1 MKLVVIGTGYVGLV
15 TGCCLAEAGNQVI
28 CVDHDAHKLALL
40 QSGRAPFHEPGL
52 EEVLATQLRA
62 GRLRFESSIGRAM
75 PGAECAFL
83 AVGTPPQHDG
93 NANLENLLHCVQELS
108 DTAFGDC
115 LIIIK
120 STVPVGTADRIDAL
134 LNAARPG
141 VEGRPQVRVA
151 SNPEFLAEGRA
162 LQDFRQPE
170 RIVIGTEDEHA
181 AALLERLYK
190 PFNKDGRRLL
200 KMDRRSAEFAKYACN
215 AMLAARI
222 SMVNELAGIAG
233 GLGANMAQVLSVLRS
248 DPRIGSAYL
257 QPGVGYGG
265 SCLPKDLQALIHLAH
280 SVDEPAHML
289 HGVRKVNLQQ
299 VERMLHAIRRH
310 FEGGLEGKRIAIW
323 GLSFK
328 PGTDDVRAS
337 PSLALIK
344 KLVDEGALIQAY
356 DPVANHAA
364 QDALGTTRISVYDDA
379 LAACRQADAL
389 AVMTEWEEFKAQ
401 DMEAV
406 AACLQGGAIFDGRGI
421 YDATQLRAH
430 GLAHYHVGSVR
441 PLSGDFVQAMPQP
454 ADFPKRAEKWS

>member
-52 EEVLATQLRA
+52 EEILVAQLQA
-62 GRLRFESSIGRAM
+62 GRLSFESSIGRAM
-75 PGAECAFL
+75 PGADCAFL
-83 AVGTPPQHDG
+83 AVGTPPQQDG
-93 NANLENLLHCVQELS
+93 NANLENLLHCVRELS
-108 DTAFGDC
+108 DTAFDDC

-134 LNAARPG
+134 LNATKPG
-141 VEGRPQVRVA
+141 FEGRPRVRVA

-162 LQDFRQPE
+162 VQDFREPE
-170 RIVIGTEDEHA
+170 RIVIGTDDEHA
-181 AALLERLYK
+181 TAVLERLYA

-200 KMDRRSAEFAKYACN
+200 KMDRKSAEFAKYACN

-233 GLGANMAQVLSVLRS
+233 GLGADMDEVLSVLKS

-280 SVDEPAHML
+280 GVNEPAHML

-299 VERMLHAIRRH
+299 VERMLHSMRSH
-310 FEGGLEGKRIAIW
+310 FGGRLDDKRIAVW
-323 GLSFK
+323 GLAFK

-344 KLVDEGALIQAY
+344 KLAAEGAQVQAY
-356 DPVANHAA
+356 DPVANRAA
-364 QDALGTTRISVYDDA
+364 QDALGPTRVSLYDNA

-389 AVMTEWEEFKAQ
+389 AVMTEWEEFKTPDFPALS
-401 DMEAV
+401 
-406 AACLQGGAIFDGRGI
+406 ACLKSRAIFDGRGI
-421 YDATQLRAH
+421 YDTEQLRTY
-430 GLAHYHVGSVR
+430 GLARYHVGSVR
-441 PLSGDFVQAMPQP
+441 MLGNDFTAPMPQAAEFSQP
-454 ADFPKRAEKWS
+454 REKWS